1 MKLNC
6 HWVYFSYRGINMD
19 LDDLVE
25 VFELLG
31 DWEQRYNYL
40 IELGEKLP
48 AMPEQLMVEKNNVKG
63 CMSTVYVCA
72 YRDEKNTRLF
82 QYHGYCDTSIIR
94 GVLAVLINLA
104 AGKTAE
110 AIDQM
115 DVDKLF
121 ARLQLYDHLSPNRH
135 VGVYGIVALM
145 KQQVHE
151 LESVSQ
157 PECCMN

>member
-1 MKLNC
+1 MT
-6 HWVYFSYRGINMD
+6 
-19 LDDLVE
+19 LDDLVD

-48 AMPEQLMVEKNNVKG
+48 DMPEHMMVKKNNVKG
-63 CMSTVYVCA
+63 CMSKVYVCA
-72 YRDEKNTRLF
+72 YRDEKNTQLF

-104 AGKTAE
+104 EGKTAE
-110 AIDQM
+110 SIEQM
-115 DVDKLF
+115 DVDKIFEQL
-121 ARLQLYDHLSPNRH
+121 RLDKHLSPNRH
-135 VGVYGIVALM
+135 VGVYAIVALM
-145 KQQVHE
+145 KQQVHT

-157 PECCMN
+157 YVA